1 MPAPALPTLRHSANL
16 PGDTDVLA
24 VGWTG
29 TDVVGLPAETAKV
42 YAKVLK
48 STLVQTA
55 TSLAAGAELGST
67 TLVPAVAT
75 APTVVLVGLG
85 EPATGGPSPDD
96 LRYAAG
102 SLVRAVRGL
111 TRDGA
116 KDRAVRLAVSLGADS
131 ADALRATAEGLLL
144 GSYAYRQASQPAPAA
159 PTATLITTTSGAT
172 AELTSARA
180 VAEAVVTAREWIN
193 LPPNLLYPESFA
205 DQARELARGSKVKIE
220 VLDDTQLEAGGY
232 GGLLAVGGGSS
243 RPPRLVRMS
252 YAPRG
257 ATAHLALVGKGIT
270 FDSGGLNLKPGDS
283 MYTMKC
289 DMSGAAAVLAAIT
302 AVAKLGLKVR
312 VTAYG
317 ALAENLP
324 SGTAFRPSDVLSI
337 YGGTTVENG
346 NSDAEGRLV
355 LADAIVRAGEDRPDL
370 IVDVATLT
378 GACVTALGDRTAGL
392 MTSDDA
398 TADQLLAAAAAA
410 GEPLWRLPIPPEFRG
425 KLESKVA
432 DLKSTGEGRAGGA
445 LVAAAFL
452 REFVADGVAWAHVD
466 IAGPA
471 FHTGAPYGFTPAGGT
486 GYGVRTLVQLARS
499 LAG

>member
-1 MPAPALPTLRHSANL
+1 MPAFALPTLRHAASL
-16 PGDTDVLA
+16 PGETDVLA

-48 STLVQTA
+48 TTLAQTA
-55 TSLAAGAELGST
+55 TSLSAGADLGTT
-67 TLVPAVAT
+67 TLLPAVAA
-75 APTVVLVGLG
+75 APIILLVGLG
-85 EPATGGPSPDD
+85 EPTPEGTTPDD

-102 SLVRAVRGL
+102 SLARAVRDYAGE
-111 TRDGA
+111 
-116 KDRAVRLAVSLGADS
+116 RAVRLAVSLGSEEPA
-131 ADALRATAEGLLL
+131 ALRATAEGLLL
-144 GSYAYRQASQPAPAA
+144 GSYAYRQASQPAPGAVN
-159 PTATLITTTSGAT
+159 ATLLTGTSGAAT
-172 AELTSARA
+172 ELSAAQA
-180 VAEAVVTAREWIN
+180 VAEAVSTAREWIN
-193 LPPNLLYPESFA
+193 LPPNLLYPASFA
-205 DQARELARGSKVKIE
+205 DQARELARGSKVKVE
-220 VLDDTQLEAGGY
+220 VLDDTQLAAGGY

-257 ATAHLALVGKGIT
+257 AKTHLALVGKGIT
-270 FDSGGLNLKPGDS
+270 FDSGGLNIKPGDS

-289 DMSGAAAVLAAIT
+289 DMSGAAVVLAAIS
-302 AVAKLGLKVR
+302 AVAQLGLKVK

-355 LADAIVRAGEDRPDL
+355 LADGIVRAGEDKPDL

-378 GACVTALGDRTAGL
+378 GACVTALGERTAGL
-392 MTSDDA
+392 MANDDN
-398 TADQLLAAAAAA
+398 TAERVLAAAATA

-425 KLESKVA
+425 KIESKVA

-445 LVAAAFL
+445 LIAAAFL
-452 REFVADGVAWAHVD
+452 REFVADGIAWAHLD

-471 FHTGAPYGFTPAGGT
+471 FHTGAPYGYTTAGGT
-486 GYGVRTLVQLARS
+486 GYGVRTLVQLARM